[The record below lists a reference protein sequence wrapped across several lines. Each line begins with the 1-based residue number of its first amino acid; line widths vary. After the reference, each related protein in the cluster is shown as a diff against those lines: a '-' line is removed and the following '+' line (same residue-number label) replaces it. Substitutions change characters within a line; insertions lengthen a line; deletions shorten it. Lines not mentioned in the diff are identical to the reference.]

1 MALKR
6 TIEAKPFLKWAGGK
20 TQLLPVLDAHLP
32 AHFSEIPEVTY
43 IEPFVGGGAMLFHM
57 LRTYPN
63 IQSAIIND
71 LNGKLIN
78 AYRIIRNSPQELIEC
93 LTDIQMRFY
102 ELADNMQRKDFFL
115 SYRERFNRE
124 KLTKSENAAILIF
137 LNRTCFNGLYRE
149 NSKGEFNVP
158 FGRYVNPTICDKE
171 TILANSRL
179 LQKVTIL
186 NGDFSMATGNN
197 NGYTF
202 IYFDPPY
209 RPLSNTSN
217 FNSYV
222 KEPFNDNEQI
232 RLRDHVVEL
241 TQKDVHILLSNSD
254 GRASNPQDLFFDHIY
269 NQFHINR
276 IEARRNINANALGRG
291 VTSELLIRNYERCKG
306 VNHIMP
312 VQQQL
317 FYANV

>member
-1 MALKR
+1 MALRR
-6 TIEAKPFLKWAGGK
+6 TIEAKPYLKWAGGK

-63 IQSAIIND
+63 IHNVVIND

-78 AYRIIRNSPQELIEC
+78 AYRTIRNHPKELIEC
-93 LTDIQMRFY
+93 LTDIQFRFY
-102 ELADNMQRKDFFL
+102 ELPDDSQKKDFFL
-115 SYRERFNRE
+115 SFRERFNNGG
-124 KLTKSENAAILIF
+124 LTDTENASIFIF

-149 NSKGEFNVP
+149 NSKGKFNVP
-158 FGRYVNPTICDKE
+158 FGRYVNPTICDKD
-171 TILANSRL
+171 TLMANSRL

-186 NGDFSMATGNN
+186 NDDFSIVNRHH

-209 RPLSNTSN
+209 RPLSQTSN

-222 KEPFNDNEQI
+222 KEPFDDNEQI
-232 RLRDHVVEL
+232 RLKDFVVEL
-241 TQKDVHILLSNSD
+241 TQAGIDILLSNSD
-254 GRASNPQDLFFDHIY
+254 GRATNPEDLFFDRIY
-269 NQFHINR
+269 HQFHINR
-276 IEARRNINANALGRG
+276 VEARRNINANASKRG
-291 VTSELLIRNYERCKG
+291 ATSELLIRNYEHCKG
-306 VNHIMP
+306 EYDMMP
-312 VQQQL
+312 LQQI
-317 FYANV
+317 YANA